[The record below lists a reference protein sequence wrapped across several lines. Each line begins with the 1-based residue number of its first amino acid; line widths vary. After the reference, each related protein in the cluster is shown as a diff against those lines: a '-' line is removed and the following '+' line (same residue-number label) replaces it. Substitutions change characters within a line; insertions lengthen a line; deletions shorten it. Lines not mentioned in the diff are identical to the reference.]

1 MKVENTNIKEEL
13 QSAIMRMQGFKPA
26 SDKHVNPGLE
36 PFLNCFPNS
45 IFPVGAVHEFLSGS
59 SEDSAATTGFIS
71 ALLKTIMDAG
81 ACLWISKS
89 RTLFPPA
96 LKNFGIDP
104 DQFIFIDS
112 KKERDVLWTMEEGL
126 KCPGLTAVIG
136 ELNELTFTESRRLQ
150 LAVEHSHTTGFIIR
164 HNPQKINTTAC
175 VSRWKIS
182 SLISDTF
189 DDLPGIGFPKWR
201 VELLRMR
208 NGKSGAWDLQWING
222 NFVTPGKL
230 AAVQELHQKAG

>member
-1 MKVENTNIKEEL
+1 
-13 QSAIMRMQGFKPA
+13 
-26 SDKHVNPGLE
+26 
-36 PFLNCFPNS
+36 
-45 IFPVGAVHEFLSGS
+45 
-59 SEDSAATTGFIS
+59 
-71 ALLKTIMDAG
+71 
-81 ACLWISKS
+81 
-89 RTLFPPA
+89 
-96 LKNFGIDP
+96 
-104 DQFIFIDS
+104 
-112 KKERDVLWTMEEGL
+112 MEEGL